1 MTQRQWRLS
10 RDKISVPH
18 SNTVFRSDFF
28 FLSWGY
34 ARGTR
39 DRMAL
44 IYLPKFRPPIRIA
57 VQFSTLVLPAL
68 SQFTTVKTLAD
79 FWVSLL
85 GVHFAKEETV
95 PGTRLVCPSFSQRAK
110 LAKSVCSV
118 SFWTKLIPLSSLDRI
133 NHFHVNRLK

>member
-1 MTQRQWRLS
+1 M
-10 RDKISVPH
+10 PH
-18 SNTVFRSDFF
+18 SNTVFRSDF

-44 IYLPKFRPPIRIA
+44 IYLPKFRPPIRIS

-95 PGTRLVCPSFSQRAK
+95 SFSQRANM
-110 LAKSVCSV
+110 AKSVCFV
-118 SFWTKLIPLSSLDRI
+118 SFWTKLIPLSSLD
-133 NHFHVNRLK
+133 